1 MCYTQ
6 HDVQEQELSLIRE
19 YESRLIARETIE
31 QTAQLTA
38 TTAYSES
45 LSHISTLLRRTLR
58 LLNGEPDPDMPTS
71 SLPDSAKEMIG
82 IAPHTSIFDS
92 PYGGEWDAVAAADW
106 ALERES
112 ELSRLEKENEL
123 LRRLAGIPT
132 GLSGEPLQKIDM
144 GLSGSPGIGGPS
156 GPSGV
161 GEDGRM
167 SVLPVV
173 SLSRQTGALLGGP
186 KGTVGPFGTY
196 KRMRAGH
203 GG

>member
-144 GLSGSPGIGGPS
+144 GSAQVQRVELNSTDLEQRGGQFVGRCLASP
-156 GPSGV
+156 
-161 GEDGRM
+161 R
-167 SVLPVV
+167 LW
-173 SLSRQTGALLGGP
+173 LA
-186 KGTVGPFGTY
+186 TVYAT
-196 KRMRAGH
+196 
-203 GG
+203 